1 MLVTHDYQQLQ
12 KQVGVFFNLFGSDPS
27 FDLTVSSVR
36 GWSKKS
42 QQFAESPKFFFLM
55 IHYKT
60 YYCPG
65 IFLSMTFPKCFFSK
79 SDLRFSVNRSPIVS
93 H

>member
-1 MLVTHDYQQLQ
+1 LQVLFTLLIPSDIVIVIMLVTHDYQQLQ

-42 QQFAESPKFFFLM
+42 QQFAESPKFFFL
-55 IHYKT
+55 
-60 YYCPG
+60 
-65 IFLSMTFPKCFFSK
+65 
-79 SDLRFSVNRSPIVS
+79 
-93 H
+93 